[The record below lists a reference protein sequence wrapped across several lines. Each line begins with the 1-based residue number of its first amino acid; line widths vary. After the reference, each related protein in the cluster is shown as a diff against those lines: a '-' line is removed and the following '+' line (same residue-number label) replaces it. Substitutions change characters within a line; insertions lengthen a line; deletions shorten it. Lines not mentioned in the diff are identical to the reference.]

1 MAKSRYVCSV
11 FLIWLSTILTAPA
24 GDWTTVGGNNQRN
37 GQSDETGPATNQLL
51 WSKPSLNS
59 VWGNQVYTWGD
70 KLVTTR
76 YTSLSPL
83 RAPLACHNLYTG
95 DTLWTRNYA
104 PNGVMIVM
112 GFHNDQIYARN
123 FQQGGADSIYAI
135 NPADGA
141 VIWKSNF
148 TVERGIIW
156 SAVFAGNGDLIVPG
170 SGNLSIMRI
179 DHADGDTVW
188 TLTRTIPNTGAESM
202 CAIGNTLYAWEG
214 AINTPKRLMA
224 IDINSGAVKYYSPAL
239 PGDGDQEITF
249 SLGPDGV
256 IYCARD
262 GGLIYALEDNGS
274 ALEIRW
280 SAPPRGTIGTY
291 AQFGVG
297 PDNSVYI
304 PMGKRLYRLD
314 ALTGAALDSSVE
326 VIGSGVANGRMAI
339 GADGMVYFGNGASE
353 PAQGKYFMFSP
364 DLQEVFWSQN
374 VSFNYYSGPALG
386 RDGILVFGGSG
397 ATLYAYQTPTA
408 ISPQPAALVEG
419 FSLAQN
425 YPNPFNPV
433 TTIPFTLPKAANV
446 TLVIYNSAGQP
457 IRTLVSGNLSAGRHL
472 LQWDGTDGAGK
483 PVASG
488 VYLYRLKADNFKE
501 ARKMTLV
508 Q

>member
-1 MAKSRYVCSV
+1 MSGFRYFRYVL
-11 FLIWLSTILTAPA
+11 FLSFSMVLNAPA
-24 GDWTTVGGNNQRN
+24 GDWATVGGNSQRN
-37 GQSDETGPATNQLL
+37 GLSDETGPAANQLL

-83 RAPLACHNLYTG
+83 RAPLACHDLYTG

-135 NPADGA
+135 NPADGSA
-141 VIWKSNF
+141 IWKSNF

-156 SAVFAGNGDLIVPG
+156 SAVFTGNGDLIVPG
-170 SGNLSIMRI
+170 SGSLSIMRI
-179 DHADGDTVW
+179 NHTDGDTVW

-202 CAIGNTLYAWEG
+202 CAFGNTLYAWEG
-214 AINTPKRLMA
+214 AINTPKRIMA
-224 IDINSGAVKYYSPAL
+224 IDLNNGAVKYYSPDL

-249 SLGPDGV
+249 SLGPDGA

-262 GGLIYALEDNGS
+262 GGAIYALEDNGS
-274 ALEIRW
+274 GLSIRW
-280 SAPPRGTIGTY
+280 SATPRGAIGTY

-297 PDNSVYI
+297 PDNSVYV

-314 ALTGAALDSSVE
+314 ALTGAALDSSIE
-326 VIGSGVANGRMAI
+326 VIGSGVSNGRMAI
-339 GADGMVYFGNGASE
+339 GVDGMVYYGNGASE

-374 VSFNYYSGPALG
+374 VPFNYYSGPALG

-397 ATLYAYQTPTA
+397 TTLYAFQTPTA
-408 ISPQPAALVEG
+408 ISPQPAALPAG
-419 FSLAQN
+419 FALAQN

-433 TTIPFTLPKAANV
+433 TTIPFTLPRAGSVA
-446 TLVIYNSAGQP
+446 LAIYNAAGQP
-457 IRTLVSGNLSAGRHL
+457 IRTLFASDLAAGRHL
-472 LQWDGTDGAGK
+472 LQWDGTDTAGRR
-483 PVASG
+483 VASG
-488 VYLYRLKADNFKE
+488 VYLYQLTADNFKA
-501 ARKMTLV
+501 ARKMVLV